1 MASSA
6 EHIGFDKIIN
16 YKRAIHIEC
25 QLEMVVRVVRVVRV
39 VSAIFDCIKQK
50 QAA

>member
-25 QLEMVVRVVRVVRV
+25 QLEMVVRVVRVV
-39 VSAIFDCIKQK
+39 SAIFDCIKQK

>member
-25 QLEMVVRVVRVVRV
+25 QLEMVIRV
-39 VSAIFDCIKQK
+39 VSAIFDDIKQK

>member
-1 MASSA
+1 MASRA

-25 QLEMVVRVVRVVRV
+25 QLEMVIRV
-39 VSAIFDCIKQK
+39 VSAIFDDIKKK
-50 QAA
+50 QVA

>member
-1 MASSA
+1 MASSV

-25 QLEMVVRVVRVVRV
+25 QLEMVIRV
-39 VSAIFDCIKQK
+39 VSAIFDDIKQK
-50 QAA
+50 QAS

>member
-25 QLEMVVRVVRVVRV
+25 QLEMVVRM
-39 VSAIFDCIKQK
+39 VSAIFDGIKQK
-50 QAA
+50 QAG

>member
-25 QLEMVVRVVRVVRV
+25 QLEMVVRVV
-39 VSAIFDCIKQK
+39 SAIFDDIKKK
-50 QAA
+50 QVA

>member
-1 MASSA
+1 MASST

-25 QLEMVVRVVRVVRV
+25 QLEMVV
-39 VSAIFDCIKQK
+39 SAIFDCIKQK

>member
-1 MASSA
+1 MASNT

-25 QLEMVVRVVRVVRV
+25 QLEMVIRV
-39 VSAIFDCIKQK
+39 VSAIFDDIKKK

>member
-25 QLEMVVRVVRVVRV
+25 QLEMVVRVV
-39 VSAIFDCIKQK
+39 SAISDGIKQK
-50 QAA
+50 QAG